1 MGICFWTRVNI
12 LGSRWR
18 YLYGKTIRAV
28 WAQDLVKCFS
38 FKALWRVFWSQ
49 LSWEFVIIFWF
60 FFPRKV
66 LKLQLH
72 HQKVKFVIICFW
84 LVLIPL
90 FVNDKS
96 VQPLF
101 SRCLVWL
108 HISDCK
114 LFMRNT
120 IRFLSRHCFGYKVP
134 LVLTFAL
141 SWSENC
147 WNENFWKGLKVEI
160 FLNIQMIYLL
170 FIK

>member
-1 MGICFWTRVNI
+1 MEIFIWENYKSCLSTGFGKVLLFQSFVTHFLIPIILGIC
-12 LGSRWR
+12 
-18 YLYGKTIRAV
+18 
-28 WAQDLVKCFS
+28 DH
-38 FKALWRVFWSQ
+38 
-49 LSWEFVIIFWF
+49 FWF

-114 LFMRNT
+114 LFMRNA

-147 WNENFWKGLKVEI
+147 WNENFRKGLKVEI